1 MKRFFQIMRKKK
13 WAIGIMLI
21 CFVAFCIF
29 MGYENRKSSH
39 AADYIIRDSEG
50 NEVSGSYEL
59 RRAVETFYLDGFAS
73 GDQVKWSSLNTEILS
88 VNEATS
94 NTSTVEVT
102 VNSIGAVALRA
113 VVTHADGTE
122 ETFTASINVQF
133 SINEFLNNNTPVKI
147 TRVLPNDTRRSIVMD
162 YNDILYLGTSA
173 KTERDRL
180 NLIFGDA
187 TDVNAVWSTANS
199 DIIRL
204 NNSDDGSLIK
214 AVGAGRTDLT
224 VTYRDGIHEYT
235 DTIKVY
241 VRPEIRKDDDKG
253 ALLGTDSTP
262 VLMENGDKIWVSALY
277 AANPLEGILDKV
289 TWVIAKRSGETR
301 TLVRD
306 SLGHKGE
313 DGDSANLVFNANS
326 GTFRL
331 DAKSGQ
337 YIILFYVRGTYT
349 NFETAQDP
357 EYVLGCEPVFANI
370 DVNSNFTDKDVT
382 ISIDGSYSLSE
393 AFNISLDALKENFSV
408 LNMDNAGD
416 FILWEPGEM
425 MVHGIAQ
432 GTATFVVRCNTK
444 PSYNIPG
451 IEEGEEVSVTVTVTD
466 TFTLNVTNTTM
477 AVGARLELSGI
488 IGSGQYTDSST
499 FSWATTDEAETYISI
514 SSSGQYA
521 TITAKKETKSDSP
534 VVVTLSWTNEEGVT
548 RVASCKI
555 FVNTSATTITLDQ
568 TEIKMEVGEI
578 TYLDSGLSGD
588 QNLTWISSNTDIVK
602 VEAQKGNTSAKLTAG
617 KETGTTTVTV
627 LNKDNDAYATCKV
640 TVTAAITKISIDK
653 GEQYDTVLAEGFV
666 FLKAIYEPKNATST
680 ELKWSSSNKSV
691 ATVDEN
697 GVVTLLKEGSACIS
711 VKPEFNP
718 YAVSA
723 ECWINVNENPVTDI
737 KTDVTELAMIAG
749 DQYSVNTTIVPADA
763 TNPTLVWASDNE
775 KIAKVEGGVITA
787 VAPGDAN
794 ITVANG
800 TVFKIIKVNVRAR
813 LKSIEFEQKEYT
825 IKEGDTAKLNV
836 IFNPSE
842 NVNTNLTWTTT
853 NDEAVSVDKE
863 GNITGMKAGEMAMIT
878 CIAEDLGVEGAISCI
893 VKVIESDVMA
903 EDMQLDPVEGIVY
916 VGGTLQMNAVFS
928 PVTTTNQE
936 IVWTS
941 SDENLATIDSTG
953 VVTGV
958 AEGDVIITAVYTF
971 TTKDG
976 ENKTWV
982 RNANIKVINSPV
994 PVEGITLNPV
1004 EFELFIGATYTVTPV
1019 FTPENATD
1027 KSVTFQSTDTSVATV
1042 DEKGVVTGIASGS
1055 AVIIC
1060 RTVDG
1065 GHIASSTVKVIQG
1078 VSLTLNP
1085 SVREIALGKTFKIK
1099 AKVLPEGSDTTM
1111 TWESSNT
1118 KIATVT
1124 KNGKVR
1130 GVKKGKCTITCTLV
1144 KYNVKATCQVTVA
1157 TLRTTIKLSQ
1167 VKIRMG
1173 KGETYKIKA
1182 TVWSNNSKTPKVKW
1196 KTSKWKI
1203 ASVNQKG
1210 KVKAKKIGYATIT
1223 AVTKDK
1229 IKAKAKCKV
1238 RVIRR
1243 AKSLRI
1249 EPNYAV
1255 CYIGGTTNLTAVV
1268 KPKNTS
1274 IKSVSWKSS
1283 DPNIAKVEGGTVRG
1297 LAEGTVTITAT
1308 TKDGSN
1314 KSATCIL
1321 KVMEEIPASSVVV
1334 AQTELTMK
1342 RGDSAKIS
1350 YSVLPTNTSD
1360 SITFASDNKR
1370 VATVSAN
1377 GTVKAVGTGNCTITI
1392 LTSGGTTATVSVNVV
1407 ELNRATLTMR
1417 QYDTETLTVNG
1428 TTETVTWYSANARVA
1443 TVENGKVVGR
1453 SKGTTYIYAYV
1464 KGCKMA
1470 CKVTVT
1476 DIP

>member
-1 MKRFFQIMRKKK
+1 MKKLFQMMREKK
-13 WAIGIMLI
+13 WAIGIMMI
-21 CFVAFCIF
+21 CFVAFCII
-29 MGYENRKSSH
+29 MGYENRNSSH
-39 AADYIIRDSEG
+39 AAEYIIRDSEG

-59 RRAVETFYLDGFAS
+59 RRAVETFYLDGFSS
-73 GDQVKWSSLNTEILS
+73 GDQVQWSSLNSEILS
-88 VNEATS
+88 VNAATA

-102 VNSIGAVALRA
+102 VNSIGVVALRA

-147 TRVLPNDTRRSIVMD
+147 TRVLPNDARRSIVMN

-224 VTYRDGIHEYT
+224 VTYRDGVHEYT

-241 VRPEIRKDDDKG
+241 VRPELRKDDDKG
-253 ALLGTDSTP
+253 AVIGTDSSA

-289 TWVIAKRSGETR
+289 TWVIAKRSGEER

-306 SLGHKGE
+306 SLGHTGA
-313 DGDSANLVFNANS
+313 DGDSAKLVFNANS

-331 DAKSGQ
+331 DAKAGQ

-349 NFETAQDP
+349 DFETAQDP
-357 EYVLGCEPVFANI
+357 DYVLGCEPVFVNV

-382 ISIDGSYSLSE
+382 ISIDGSYDLSE

-416 FILWEPGEM
+416 FIRYEPGEM
-425 MVHGIAQ
+425 LIHGLAQ
-432 GTATFVVRCNTK
+432 GTATFIVRCNSK

-451 IEEGEEVSVTVTVTD
+451 IEEGEEVNVTVTVTD

-477 AVGARLELSGI
+477 AVGAKLELSGI

-499 FSWATTDEAETYISI
+499 FSWSTTDETETYISI

-521 TITAKKETKSDSP
+521 TVTAKKETQSDSP
-534 VVVTLSWTNEEGVT
+534 VVVSLSWTNEEGVT
-548 RVASCKI
+548 RVATCKI

-568 TEIKMEVGEI
+568 TEIEMEVGSI

-588 QNLTWISSNTDIVK
+588 QNLTWISSNTDIVT

-653 GEQYDTVLAEGFV
+653 GEQYDTILSEGFV
-666 FLKAIYEPKNATST
+666 FLKAIYEPKNATNT
-680 ELKWSSSNKSV
+680 ELKWSTSDRSI

-697 GVVTLLKEGSACIS
+697 GVVTLLKEDTVWIS
-711 VKPEFNP
+711 VEPVFNP
-718 YAVSA
+718 KNIVAR
-723 ECWINVNENPVTDI
+723 CCINIKENPVTDI
-737 KTDVTELAMIAG
+737 KTDVTELKMIAG
-749 DQYSVNTTIVPADA
+749 DQYTVNTTIVPEDA

-787 VAPGDAN
+787 VSPGDAN

-836 IFNPSE
+836 IFDPAE
-842 NVNTNLTWTTT
+842 NVNTKLTWTTT

-893 VKVIESDVMA
+893 VKVIEADVIA

-916 VGGTLQMNAVFS
+916 VGSTLQMNAIFT
-928 PVTTTNQE
+928 PETTTNQD
-936 IVWTS
+936 IIWAS
-941 SDENLATIDSTG
+941 SDEKLATVDSTG
-953 VVTGV
+953 VVTGI
-958 AEGDVIITAVYTF
+958 AAGDVIITAVYSY
-971 TTKDG
+971 TKDG
-976 ENKTWV
+976 IPLV
-982 RNANIKVINSPV
+982 RNANIKVIDAPI
-994 PVEGITLNPV
+994 PVESITLNPV
-1004 EFELFIGATYTVTPV
+1004 EYELFIGQTYTVTPV
-1019 FTPENATD
+1019 FTPENATNKD
-1027 KSVTFQSTDTSVATV
+1027 VTYQSTDPSVATV

-1065 GHIASSTVKVIQG
+1065 GHIASSTFKVIQG
-1078 VSLTLNP
+1078 VSLELTP

-1099 AKVLPEGSDTTM
+1099 TKVLPEGSDTTM

-1124 KNGKVR
+1124 QKGKVR

-1157 TLRTTIKLSQ
+1157 TLRTTIKLNKS
-1167 VKIRMG
+1167 KIRMG
-1173 KGETYKIKA
+1173 KGETYKLKA
-1182 TVWSNNSKTPKVKW
+1182 TVWSNNTNNPKVKW
-1196 KTSKWKI
+1196 KTSNWRI
-1203 ASVNQKG
+1203 ASINQKG
-1210 KVKAKKIGYATIT
+1210 KVKAKKLGIATIT
-1223 AVTKDK
+1223 ATTKDK
-1229 IKAKAKCKV
+1229 IKAKARCKV
-1238 RVIRR
+1238 QVIRR

-1255 CYIGGTTNLTAVV
+1255 CYIGGTTKLTAVV
-1268 KPKNTS
+1268 KPKNAS
-1274 IKSVSWKSS
+1274 IKAVSWKSS

-1308 TKDGSN
+1308 AKDGSG
-1314 KSATCIL
+1314 KTATCLL
-1321 KVMEEIPASSVVV
+1321 KVMEEIPATGVVV

-1360 SITFASDNKR
+1360 SITFATDNKR

-1377 GTVKAVGTGNCTITI
+1377 GTVTAVGTGNCTITI
-1392 LTSGGTTATVSVNVV
+1392 LTSGGTTSTVSVNVV
-1407 ELNRATLTMR
+1407 ELNRSSITMR

-1428 TTETVTWYSANARVA
+1428 TTETVTWYSSNARVA

-1453 SKGTTYIYAYV
+1453 SKGTAYIYAYV
-1464 KGCKMA
+1464 KGCKMG
-1470 CKVTVT
+1470 CKVTII

>member
-1 MKRFFQIMRKKK
+1 MKKFFQMIGKKK
-13 WAIGIMLI
+13 WAIGVMLV

-39 AADYIIRDSEG
+39 AAEYIIRDSEG

-88 VNEATS
+88 VNAATA

-113 VVTHADGTE
+113 VVTHTDGTE

-147 TRVLPNDTRRSIVMD
+147 NRVLPNDSRRSIVMN
-162 YNDILYLGTSA
+162 YNDILYLGKSA

-204 NNSDDGSLIK
+204 NNSNDGSLIK

-253 ALLGTDSTP
+253 AVIGTDSTP

-277 AANPLEGILDKV
+277 ATNPLEGILDKV
-289 TWVIAKRSGETR
+289 TWVIVKRSGETR

-306 SLGHKGE
+306 SLGNKGA
-313 DGDSANLVFNANS
+313 DGDSANLVFNANN

-331 DAKSGQ
+331 DAKAGQ
-337 YIILFYVRGTYT
+337 YIILFYVRGTYKD
-349 NFETAQDP
+349 FETAQDP
-357 EYVLGCEPVFANI
+357 EYVLGCEPVFVNV

-382 ISIDGSYSLSE
+382 ISIDGNYDLSE

-408 LNMDNAGD
+408 LNMENDGK
-416 FILWEPGEM
+416 FIRYEPGKM
-425 MVHGIAQ
+425 LIHGLAQ
-432 GTATFVVRCNTK
+432 GTVSFVVRCNTK
-444 PSYNIPG
+444 PTYTIPG
-451 IEEGEEVSVTVTVTD
+451 IDEGDEVNVTVTVTD
-466 TFTLNVTNTTM
+466 TFTLNVTSTTM
-477 AVGARLELSGI
+477 AVGSELELSGI

-499 FSWATTDEAETYISI
+499 FSWSTTDESETYISI

-521 TITAKKETKSDSP
+521 TVTAKKETQSDSP
-534 VVVTLSWTNEEGVT
+534 VVVSLSWTNEEGVT

-568 TEIKMEVGEI
+568 TEIEMEVGSI

-602 VEAQKGNTSAKLTAG
+602 VEPQKGNTSAKLTAG
-617 KETGTTTVTV
+617 DVTGTTTVTV

-640 TVTAAITKISIDK
+640 TVTAAITDISIDK
-653 GEQYDTVLAEGFV
+653 GEQYDTVLSEGFV
-666 FLKAIYEPKNATST
+666 FLKAIYEPKNATNT
-680 ELKWSSSNKSV
+680 ELKWSSSDKSV

-697 GVVTLLKEGSACIS
+697 GVVTLLKEDTVWIS
-711 VKPEFNP
+711 VEPVFNP
-718 YAVSA
+718 KNIVAR
-723 ECWINVNENPVTDI
+723 CCINIKENPVTEI
-737 KTDVTELAMIAG
+737 KTDVSELDMIAG
-749 DQYSVNTTIVPADA
+749 DQYTVNTEIVPEDA

-775 KIAKVEGGVITA
+775 NIAKVEGGVITA
-787 VAPGDAN
+787 IAPGDAN

-800 TVFKIIKVNVRAR
+800 TVFKIIKVHVRAR
-813 LKSIEFEQKEYT
+813 LLSIEFEQTEYT

-836 IFNPSE
+836 IFNPAE

-853 NDEAVSVDKE
+853 NEEAVSVDKD
-863 GNITGMKAGEMAMIT
+863 GNITGVKAGEMAMIT

-893 VKVIESDVMA
+893 VKVIEADVIA

-928 PVTTTNQE
+928 PATTTNQE
-936 IVWTS
+936 IIWAS
-941 SDENLATIDSTG
+941 SDESLATIDSAG
-953 VVTGV
+953 VITGV
-958 AEGDVIITAVYTF
+958 AEGDVIITAVYNK
-971 TTKDG
+971 TKDG
-976 ENKTWV
+976 VPIV
-982 RNANIKVINSPV
+982 RNANIKVVKAPV
-994 PVEGITLNPV
+994 PVEGITFNPA
-1004 EFELFIGATYTVTPV
+1004 EFELFIGATYTLNPI
-1019 FTPENATD
+1019 FAPENATNR
-1027 KSVTFQSTDTSVATV
+1027 SVTFQCTDPSVATV

-1065 GHIASSTVKVIQG
+1065 GHIASATVKVIQG
-1078 VSLTLNP
+1078 VSLELNP

-1099 AKVLPEGSDTTM
+1099 AKVLPEVSDKTM
-1111 TWESSNT
+1111 TWESSNP

-1124 KNGKVR
+1124 QKGKVR

-1144 KYNVKATCQVTVA
+1144 KYNVKATCKVTVA

-1173 KGETYKIKA
+1173 KGETYKLKA
-1182 TVWSNNSKTPKVKW
+1182 IVWSNNSTTPKVKW
-1196 KTSKWKI
+1196 NTSKWKI

-1210 KVKAKKIGYATIT
+1210 KVKAKKLGYATIT
-1223 AVTKDK
+1223 ATTKDK

-1243 AKSLRI
+1243 AKGLRI

-1255 CYIGGTTNLTAVV
+1255 CYIGGTANLTAVV
-1268 KPKNTS
+1268 KPSNAS
-1274 IKSVSWKSS
+1274 IKSVKWKSS
-1283 DPNIAKVEGGTVRG
+1283 DPNIAKIEDGTVRG

-1314 KSATCIL
+1314 KSATCLL

-1342 RGDSAKIS
+1342 RGDSTKIA

-1392 LTSGGTTATVSVNVV
+1392 LTSGGTTATVAVNVV

-1417 QYDTETLTVNG
+1417 QYDTETLSVNG

-1470 CKVTVT
+1470 CKVTIT